1 MLRIGAHDDAGPRP
15 WASLSISGASK
26 TSNKVVILGRDT
38 STVIEVLIVNLKDR
52 AKKIMN

>member
-1 MLRIGAHDDAGPRP
+1 MLRIGAHDAGPRP

-38 STVIEVLIVNLKDR
+38 STVVEVLIVNLKDR

>member
-1 MLRIGAHDDAGPRP
+1 MLRIGAHDAGPRP
-15 WASLSISGASK
+15 WASLSISEASK

-38 STVIEVLIVNLKDR
+38 STVVEVLIVNLKDR